1 MINRKWLM
9 FIILSAA
16 LNVAFV
22 ATWAFHAL
30 PERIKSDPAEPTEI
44 DACEGMRRMHNR
56 LGAGPEQTRRM
67 EMRMDR
73 FNEKRHEI
81 SEGMRDL
88 QAELIDLIAAEETD
102 MQAIE
107 DVQERM
113 LDHHRKMQRLVISNL
128 LAEKEDLTPE
138 QREAFFRMLR
148 MRSPGQG
155 GAMHGRIEGQPDDR
169 PRGGPGRGREEHTN
183 QEDVR

>member
-1 MINRKWLM
+1 MINRNWLM
-9 FIILSAA
+9 FILLSAA

-22 ATWAFHAL
+22 ATWAVHAM
-30 PERIKSDPAEPTEI
+30 PERIKSDPAESTEI
-44 DACEGMRRMHNR
+44 EMREGMRWMHQR

-67 EMRMDR
+67 EMRMGR
-73 FNEKRHEI
+73 FNERRHEI
-81 SEGMRDL
+81 SEDMREL
-88 QAELIDLIAAEETD
+88 QTELIDLIAADETD

-107 DVQERM
+107 NVQERI
-113 LDHHRKMQRLVISNL
+113 LDHQRKMQRLVVSNL

-155 GAMHGRIEGQPDDR
+155 GAMRGRTEGQLDDR
-169 PRGGPGRGREEHTN
+169 PRGGPGRGREEHIN